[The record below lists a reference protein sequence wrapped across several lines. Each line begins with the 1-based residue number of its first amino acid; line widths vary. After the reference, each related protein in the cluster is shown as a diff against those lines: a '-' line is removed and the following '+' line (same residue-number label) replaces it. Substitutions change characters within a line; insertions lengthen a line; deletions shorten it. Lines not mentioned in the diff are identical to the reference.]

1 MIDKFQKLFG
11 PNPPRGSEAE
21 PQSAGVEPLQFADAL
36 GDEAQKKRMQRIR
49 NKRRILGFAAFVLA
63 FLIAAPTFFEP
74 DNTYADRTAKTLI
87 PPLEDV
93 KPAAVVKISQT
104 EEAAKNLREP
114 PASQSAVDSAAK
126 SLSRANPVTASA
138 SLAAGSETP
147 ASAAKNDEKPV
158 RKAGVVSE
166 EKPRE
171 AAAKKTEPV
180 KTAKAAD
187 AKPAQ
192 SAKAAKPA
200 QSAKAAKPAAGKKTD
215 AGPYGITA
223 SETGRYYIQIIAT
236 ANQKSALEK
245 VKYLKRLGLP
255 AYAETVKRRNSDLWR
270 VRVGRFETLD
280 DAKAARDLLALNSE
294 SHGGISQLPAKK

>member
-187 AKPAQ
+187 AKPA
-192 SAKAAKPA
+192 
-200 QSAKAAKPAAGKKTD
+200 AGKKTV
-215 AGPYGITA
+215 AGSYGITA

>member
-104 EEAAKNLREP
+104 EEDAKNLREP

-187 AKPAQ
+187 AKPA
-192 SAKAAKPA
+192 
-200 QSAKAAKPAAGKKTD
+200 AGKKTV

>member
-1 MIDKFQKLFG
+1 M
-11 PNPPRGSEAE
+11 
-21 PQSAGVEPLQFADAL
+21 EPLQFADAL

-187 AKPAQ
+187 AKPA
-192 SAKAAKPA
+192 
-200 QSAKAAKPAAGKKTD
+200 AGKKTV

-270 VRVGRFETLD
+270 VRVGRFATLD

>member
-187 AKPAQ
+187 AKPA
-192 SAKAAKPA
+192 
-200 QSAKAAKPAAGKKTD
+200 AGKKTV

-270 VRVGRFETLD
+270 VRVGRFATLD

-294 SHGGISQLPAKK
+294 SHGGISQLPSKK

>member
-49 NKRRILGFAAFVLA
+49 NKRRILGFAAFVIA

-104 EEAAKNLREP
+104 EEAAKFLREP
-114 PASQSAVDSAAK
+114 SASQSAVDSAAK

-158 RKAGVVSE
+158 RKAGVVNE

-192 SAKAAKPA
+192 SAKAAT
-200 QSAKAAKPAAGKKTD
+200 PAAGKKT
-215 AGPYGITA
+215 GSGVSSTP
-223 SETGRYYIQIIAT
+223 
-236 ANQKSALEK
+236 
-245 VKYLKRLGLP
+245 
-255 AYAETVKRRNSDLWR
+255 
-270 VRVGRFETLD
+270 
-280 DAKAARDLLALNSE
+280 
-294 SHGGISQLPAKK
+294 

>member
-187 AKPAQ
+187 AKPA
-192 SAKAAKPA
+192 
-200 QSAKAAKPAAGKKTD
+200 AGKKTV

-270 VRVGRFETLD
+270 VRVGRFATLD

>member
-114 PASQSAVDSAAK
+114 PASQSAVDSSAK

-187 AKPAQ
+187 AKPA
-192 SAKAAKPA
+192 
-200 QSAKAAKPAAGKKTD
+200 AGKKTV

-270 VRVGRFETLD
+270 VRVGRFATLD

>member
-147 ASAAKNDEKPV
+147 ASAAKNDETPV

-187 AKPAQ
+187 AKPA
-192 SAKAAKPA
+192 
-200 QSAKAAKPAAGKKTD
+200 AGKKTV

-270 VRVGRFETLD
+270 VRVGRFATLD

>member
-187 AKPAQ
+187 AKPA
-192 SAKAAKPA
+192 
-200 QSAKAAKPAAGKKTD
+200 AGKKTV

-236 ANQKSALEK
+236 ADQKSALEK

-270 VRVGRFETLD
+270 VRVGRFATLD

>member
-36 GDEAQKKRMQRIR
+36 GEEAQKKRMQRIR

-114 PASQSAVDSAAK
+114 SASQSAVDSAAK

-187 AKPAQ
+187 AKPA
-192 SAKAAKPA
+192 
-200 QSAKAAKPAAGKKTD
+200 AGKKTV

-245 VKYLKRLGLP
+245 VNYLKRLGLP

-270 VRVGRFETLD
+270 VRVGRFATLD

>member
-104 EEAAKNLREP
+104 EEAAKILREP

-187 AKPAQ
+187 V
-192 SAKAAKPA
+192 
-200 QSAKAAKPAAGKKTD
+200 KPAAGKKTV

-245 VKYLKRLGLP
+245 VNYLKRLGLP

>member
-114 PASQSAVDSAAK
+114 PAS
-126 SLSRANPVTASA
+126 
-138 SLAAGSETP
+138 
-147 ASAAKNDEKPV
+147 
-158 RKAGVVSE
+158 
-166 EKPRE
+166 
-171 AAAKKTEPV
+171 
-180 KTAKAAD
+180 
-187 AKPAQ
+187 
-192 SAKAAKPA
+192 
-200 QSAKAAKPAAGKKTD
+200 
-215 AGPYGITA
+215 
-223 SETGRYYIQIIAT
+223 
-236 ANQKSALEK
+236 
-245 VKYLKRLGLP
+245 
-255 AYAETVKRRNSDLWR
+255 
-270 VRVGRFETLD
+270 
-280 DAKAARDLLALNSE
+280 
-294 SHGGISQLPAKK
+294 

>member
-21 PQSAGVEPLQFADAL
+21 PQSAGVEPLQFAEAL

-187 AKPAQ
+187 AKPA
-192 SAKAAKPA
+192 
-200 QSAKAAKPAAGKKTD
+200 AGKKTV

-270 VRVGRFETLD
+270 VRVGRFATLD

>member
-114 PASQSAVDSAAK
+114 PASQSAVDSAVK

-187 AKPAQ
+187 AKPA
-192 SAKAAKPA
+192 
-200 QSAKAAKPAAGKKTD
+200 AGKKTV

-270 VRVGRFETLD
+270 VRVGRFATLD

>member
-74 DNTYADRTAKTLI
+74 DNTYADRTAKTRI

-187 AKPAQ
+187 AKPA
-192 SAKAAKPA
+192 
-200 QSAKAAKPAAGKKTD
+200 AGKKTV

-270 VRVGRFETLD
+270 VRVGRFATLD

>member
-49 NKRRILGFAAFVLA
+49 NKRRILGFATFVLA

-187 AKPAQ
+187 AKPA
-192 SAKAAKPA
+192 
-200 QSAKAAKPAAGKKTD
+200 AGKKTV

-270 VRVGRFETLD
+270 VRVGRFATLD
-280 DAKAARDLLALNSE
+280 DAKASRDLLALNSE

>member
-63 FLIAAPTFFEP
+63 FLIAVPTFFEP

-187 AKPAQ
+187 AKPA
-192 SAKAAKPA
+192 
-200 QSAKAAKPAAGKKTD
+200 AGKKTV

-270 VRVGRFETLD
+270 VRVGRFATLD

>member
-21 PQSAGVEPLQFADAL
+21 PQSAGVEPLQFADAQ

-187 AKPAQ
+187 AKPA
-192 SAKAAKPA
+192 
-200 QSAKAAKPAAGKKTD
+200 AGKKTV

-270 VRVGRFETLD
+270 VRVGRFATLD

>member
-158 RKAGVVSE
+158 RKAGVV
-166 EKPRE
+166 
-171 AAAKKTEPV
+171 KKTEPV

-200 QSAKAAKPAAGKKTD
+200 AGKKTV

-223 SETGRYYIQIIAT
+223 TETGRYYIQIIAT

-245 VKYLKRLGLP
+245 VNYLKRLGLP

>member
-74 DNTYADRTAKTLI
+74 DNTYADRTAQTLI

-114 PASQSAVDSAAK
+114 RGGLGNACI
-126 SLSRANPVTASA
+126 R
-138 SLAAGSETP
+138 G
-147 ASAAKNDEKPV
+147 EK
-158 RKAGVVSE
+158 R
-166 EKPRE
+166 RE
-171 AAAKKTEPV
+171 ARA
-180 KTAKAAD
+180 
-187 AKPAQ
+187 
-192 SAKAAKPA
+192 
-200 QSAKAAKPAAGKKTD
+200 
-215 AGPYGITA
+215 
-223 SETGRYYIQIIAT
+223 
-236 ANQKSALEK
+236 
-245 VKYLKRLGLP
+245 
-255 AYAETVKRRNSDLWR
+255 
-270 VRVGRFETLD
+270 
-280 DAKAARDLLALNSE
+280 
-294 SHGGISQLPAKK
+294 

>member
-1 MIDKFQKLFG
+1 M
-11 PNPPRGSEAE
+11 
-21 PQSAGVEPLQFADAL
+21 
-36 GDEAQKKRMQRIR
+36 
-49 NKRRILGFAAFVLA
+49 
-63 FLIAAPTFFEP
+63 
-74 DNTYADRTAKTLI
+74 
-87 PPLEDV
+87 

-104 EEAAKNLREP
+104 EEAAKILREP

-126 SLSRANPVTASA
+126 SLLRANPVTASA

-158 RKAGVVSE
+158 RKAGVVNE

-200 QSAKAAKPAAGKKTD
+200 AGKKTV

-245 VKYLKRLGLP
+245 VNYLKRLGLP

>member
-1 MIDKFQKLFG
+1 M
-11 PNPPRGSEAE
+11 R
-21 PQSAGVEPLQFADAL
+21 SAT
-36 GDEAQKKRMQRIR
+36 
-49 NKRRILGFAAFVLA
+49 KRRKAYAAYQKQTPHFGVCRFCA
-63 FLIAAPTFFEP
+63 CFSDCRAHVFEP

-93 KPAAVVKISQT
+93 KPAAVVIISQT

-192 SAKAAKPA
+192 SAKV
-200 QSAKAAKPAAGKKTD
+200 AKPAAGKRRL
-215 AGPYGITA
+215 PVP
-223 SETGRYYIQIIAT
+223 TGLRPRRPAAT
-236 ANQKSALEK
+236 TFRSSRPQTRSL
-245 VKYLKRLGLP
+245 RL
-255 AYAETVKRRNSDLWR
+255 RR
-270 VRVGRFETLD
+270 
-280 DAKAARDLLALNSE
+280 
-294 SHGGISQLPAKK
+294 

>member
-171 AAAKKTEPV
+171 ATAKKTEH
-180 KTAKAAD
+180 
-187 AKPAQ
+187 AKPA
-192 SAKAAKPA
+192 K
-200 QSAKAAKPAAGKKTD
+200 SAKAAKPAAGKKTD
-215 AGPYGITA
+215 AGPYGIMA

-280 DAKAARDLLALNSE
+280 EAARDLLALNSE
-294 SHGGISQLPAKK
+294 SHGGIGQLPAKK

>member
-187 AKPAQ
+187 AKPA
-192 SAKAAKPA
+192 
-200 QSAKAAKPAAGKKTD
+200 AGKKTV

-270 VRVGRFETLD
+270 VRVGRFATLD

-294 SHGGISQLPAKK
+294 SHGGISQLPVKK

>member
-158 RKAGVVSE
+158 RKAGVVNE

-187 AKPAQ
+187 AKPA
-192 SAKAAKPA
+192 
-200 QSAKAAKPAAGKKTD
+200 AGKKTV

-245 VKYLKRLGLP
+245 VNYLKRLGLP

>member
-147 ASAAKNDEKPV
+147 ASSAKNDEKPV

-171 AAAKKTEPV
+171 ATAKKT
-180 KTAKAAD
+180 
-187 AKPAQ
+187 
-192 SAKAAKPA
+192 
-200 QSAKAAKPAAGKKTD
+200 
-215 AGPYGITA
+215 
-223 SETGRYYIQIIAT
+223 
-236 ANQKSALEK
+236 
-245 VKYLKRLGLP
+245 
-255 AYAETVKRRNSDLWR
+255 
-270 VRVGRFETLD
+270 
-280 DAKAARDLLALNSE
+280 
-294 SHGGISQLPAKK
+294 

>member
-171 AAAKKTEPV
+171 AAAKKTV
-180 KTAKAAD
+180 
-187 AKPAQ
+187 
-192 SAKAAKPA
+192 
-200 QSAKAAKPAAGKKTD
+200 

-270 VRVGRFETLD
+270 VRVGRFATLD

>member
-21 PQSAGVEPLQFADAL
+21 PQSAGVEPLLFADAL

-187 AKPAQ
+187 AKPA
-192 SAKAAKPA
+192 
-200 QSAKAAKPAAGKKTD
+200 AGKKTV

-270 VRVGRFETLD
+270 VRVGRFATLD

>member
-49 NKRRILGFAAFVLA
+49 NKRCILGFAAFVLA

-187 AKPAQ
+187 AKPA
-192 SAKAAKPA
+192 
-200 QSAKAAKPAAGKKTD
+200 AGKKTV

>member
-187 AKPAQ
+187 AKPA
-192 SAKAAKPA
+192 
-200 QSAKAAKPAAGKKTD
+200 AGKKTV

>member
-138 SLAAGSETP
+138 SLAASSETP

-180 KTAKAAD
+180 KTAKVAD
-187 AKPAQ
+187 
-192 SAKAAKPA
+192 
-200 QSAKAAKPAAGKKTD
+200 AKPAAGKKTV

>member
-1 MIDKFQKLFG
+1 M
-11 PNPPRGSEAE
+11 
-21 PQSAGVEPLQFADAL
+21 EPLQFADAL

-126 SLSRANPVTASA
+126 SLSRANPVTAST

-171 AAAKKTEPV
+171 ATAKKTEPV

-200 QSAKAAKPAAGKKTD
+200 AGKKTD
-215 AGPYGITA
+215 AGPYGIMA

-294 SHGGISQLPAKK
+294 SHGGHQSAAR

>member
-1 MIDKFQKLFG
+1 M
-11 PNPPRGSEAE
+11 
-21 PQSAGVEPLQFADAL
+21 
-36 GDEAQKKRMQRIR
+36 
-49 NKRRILGFAAFVLA
+49 
-63 FLIAAPTFFEP
+63 
-74 DNTYADRTAKTLI
+74 
-87 PPLEDV
+87 
-93 KPAAVVKISQT
+93 
-104 EEAAKNLREP
+104 
-114 PASQSAVDSAAK
+114 
-126 SLSRANPVTASA
+126 TASA

-158 RKAGVVSE
+158 RKAGVVNE

-200 QSAKAAKPAAGKKTD
+200 AGKKTV

-245 VKYLKRLGLP
+245 VNYLKRLGLP

>member
-114 PASQSAVDSAAK
+114 PASQSAVDSVAK
-126 SLSRANPVTASA
+126 SLSRANPVTAST

-187 AKPAQ
+187 AKPA
-192 SAKAAKPA
+192 
-200 QSAKAAKPAAGKKTD
+200 AGKKTV

-270 VRVGRFETLD
+270 VRVGRFATLD

>member
-104 EEAAKNLREP
+104 EEAVKNLREP

-171 AAAKKTEPV
+171 ATAKKTEPV

-187 AKPAQ
+187 AKPA
-192 SAKAAKPA
+192 
-200 QSAKAAKPAAGKKTD
+200 AGKKTV

-223 SETGRYYIQIIAT
+223 SETGSYYIQIIAT

>member
-187 AKPAQ
+187 AKPA
-192 SAKAAKPA
+192 
-200 QSAKAAKPAAGKKTD
+200 AGKKTD

>member
-187 AKPAQ
+187 AKPA
-192 SAKAAKPA
+192 
-200 QSAKAAKPAAGKKTD
+200 AGKKTV

-223 SETGRYYIQIIAT
+223 TETGRYYIQIIAT

-245 VKYLKRLGLP
+245 VNYLKRLGLP

>member
-187 AKPAQ
+187 AKPA
-192 SAKAAKPA
+192 
-200 QSAKAAKPAAGKKTD
+200 AGKKTV

-255 AYAETVKRRNSDLWR
+255 AYAETVKRRHSDLWR
-270 VRVGRFETLD
+270 VRVGRFATLD

>member
-158 RKAGVVSE
+158 GKAGVVSE

-187 AKPAQ
+187 AKPA
-192 SAKAAKPA
+192 
-200 QSAKAAKPAAGKKTD
+200 AGKKTV

-270 VRVGRFETLD
+270 VRVGRFATLD